1 MKAGDAEKRART
13 QGSRGVARRVAP
25 RWLLERPIAHRGL
38 HTGNGACPEN
48 SLIAFIRSTGIGFP
62 IELDVRL
69 LGDGRV
75 AVFHD
80 EDTLRMTGSRHLVGE
95 LRARDLDR
103 LGLLGTEHRI
113 PLLEEV
119 LDTVNGQVPLLIEL
133 KPSDAGGRLGEAVLR
148 TLEGYGGEH
157 ALQSFDPRVVLWLR
171 RHVPETPRGQLV
183 GDLESEGIPHWKR
196 ILVER
201 RLSDRLTAPD
211 FFGCGVERL
220 HLRATDAR
228 RRAGTPVL
236 GWTVRSPVEE
246 AEARLFCDNVIF
258 EGYVPKGA
266 AVRAEPRKPTSRRRA
281 RSRV

>member
-1 MKAGDAEKRART
+1 M
-13 QGSRGVARRVAP
+13 
-25 RWLLERPIAHRGL
+25 
-38 HTGNGACPEN
+38 
-48 SLIAFIRSTGIGFP
+48 GFP

-80 EDTLRMTGSRHLVGE
+80 EDTLRMTGSRRLVRE
-95 LRARDLDR
+95 LRARDLDS
-103 LGLLGTEHRI
+103 LGLLGTGHRI

-133 KPSDAGGRLGEAVLR
+133 KPSDAGDRLGEAVLR
-148 TLEGYGGEH
+148 TLEGYEGEH
-157 ALQSFDPRVVLWLR
+157 ALQCFDPRVVRWLR
-171 RHVPETPRGQLV
+171 RHAPETPRGQLV
-183 GDLESEGIPHWKR
+183 GGRESEGVPLWKS

-201 RLSDRLTAPD
+201 SLSGRLTAPD

-220 HLRATDAR
+220 HLRAIAAR

-236 GWTVRSPVEE
+236 GWTVRSPAQEV
-246 AEARLFCDNVIF
+246 EARLFCDNVIF

-266 AVRAEPRKPTSRRRA
+266 ASRAEPRAPASRRRA
-281 RSRV
+281 RSPMKTNSGGKRTIR